1 MKLKHCSMTLL
12 FFISLT
18 LFPYLILSQICQ
30 RTCGKQ
36 PIKYPFGTGP
46 GCGDPRFQTHITCSQ
61 DQLTFSTHTGCY
73 PVTSIDYTNQVLY
86 ITDPSMSTCF
96 CTQPSKGFGLD
107 WDAPF
112 SFHDDNTFALL
123 DCSTTSS
130 PIYKTNPGNNSTA
143 TVPLCDTNGAAVC
156 SLLFSCQAVSRLD
169 TPVATCCVY
178 TPVDLGPSFDM
189 DLQKLQCTSY
199 SGIYGFG
206 GKNDDPASWEYG
218 VALKYKFNY
227 NNEFPT
233 NCENCERSNGAC
245 GYSGTYNS
253 FVCNCLSGL
262 NTTTDCFFAASWNHG
277 LVLFPWQTRKW
288 VIYCLAWFLVLL

>member
-18 LFPYLILSQICQ
+18 LFPYLIQSQTCQ

-86 ITDPSMSTCF
+86 ITDPSMSTCS
-96 CTQPSKGFGLD
+96 CTQPSKGFSLD

-143 TVPLCDTNGAAVC
+143 T
-156 SLLFSCQAVSRLD
+156 AVSRLD

-178 TPVDLGPSFDM
+178 TPVDLGPSFEM

-206 GKNDDPASWEYG
+206 GKNDDPGSWQYG

-253 FVCNCLSGL
+253 FVCNCPSGL

-277 LVLFPWQTRKW
+277 LVLLPWQTGKW

>member
-18 LFPYLILSQICQ
+18 LFPYLILSQTCQ
-30 RTCGKQ
+30 RTYGKQ

-86 ITDPSMSTCF
+86 ITDPSMSTCS
-96 CTQPSKGFGLD
+96 CSQPSKGFGLD

-130 PIYKTNPGNNSTA
+130 PIYKPIPETTALPQLSAGSIPLSPHAVFTLQWTLGHHSKWICRNCSALRTPAYTILEGKTMIPRVGNMGWRLNTSSITTTNFRRIVRIAKGVMELVGILELTIHLCA
-143 TVPLCDTNGAAVC
+143 TV
-156 SLLFSCQAVSRLD
+156 
-169 TPVATCCVY
+169 
-178 TPVDLGPSFDM
+178 
-189 DLQKLQCTSY
+189 
-199 SGIYGFG
+199 
-206 GKNDDPASWEYG
+206 
-218 VALKYKFNY
+218 
-227 NNEFPT
+227 
-233 NCENCERSNGAC
+233 
-245 GYSGTYNS
+245 
-253 FVCNCLSGL
+253 
-262 NTTTDCFFAASWNHG
+262 
-277 LVLFPWQTRKW
+277 LVG
-288 VIYCLAWFLVLL
+288 